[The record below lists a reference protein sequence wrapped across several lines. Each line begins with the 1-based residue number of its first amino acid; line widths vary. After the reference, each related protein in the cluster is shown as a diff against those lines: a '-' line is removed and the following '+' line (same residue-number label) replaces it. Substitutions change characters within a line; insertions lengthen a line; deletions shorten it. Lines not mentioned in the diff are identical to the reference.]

1 MVAGGLGGLNIP
13 KKVHFPGDDTFK
25 GRIIHTAEWD
35 TSFNTENRRV
45 AVIGTGPSA
54 VQTVPAIAPEVKW
67 LILIYYQTSSSLGPF
82 PLYCFTHF
90 CTPSLRMSCIDRPLV
105 PESHDACA
113 FHYLYDY

>member
-54 VQTVPAIAPEVKW
+54 VQTVPSIAPKVTQFFALSP
-67 LILIYYQTSSSLGPF
+67 LIT
-82 PLYCFTHF
+82 
-90 CTPSLRMSCIDRPLV
+90 RPLF
-105 PESHDACA
+105 SS
-113 FHYLYDY
+113 